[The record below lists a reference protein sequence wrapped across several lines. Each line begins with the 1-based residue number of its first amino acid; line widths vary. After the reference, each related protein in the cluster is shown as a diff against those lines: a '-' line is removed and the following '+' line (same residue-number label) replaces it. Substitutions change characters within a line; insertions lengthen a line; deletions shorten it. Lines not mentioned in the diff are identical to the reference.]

1 MSRAGSGSRARL
13 GIMARLG
20 MGARIIV
27 DVSVSVHRWCRVED
41 RVRVGARVGLKDM
54 PELVKE
60 RERVQVEE

>member
-1 MSRAGSGSRARL
+1 
-13 GIMARLG
+13 MARLG